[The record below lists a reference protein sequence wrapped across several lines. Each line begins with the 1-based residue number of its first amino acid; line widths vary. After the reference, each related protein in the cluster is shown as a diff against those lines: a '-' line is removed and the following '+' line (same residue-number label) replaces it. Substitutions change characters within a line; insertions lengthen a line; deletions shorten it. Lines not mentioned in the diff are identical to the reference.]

1 MASDKKKFVSNKI
14 IPFLK
19 NHNPLDI
26 FLDEE
31 LYLEYC
37 KIFNYPVNIKNL
49 PLDPRYRKMREHL
62 GQIKSRSARAIEK
75 VSEIQNQVLVQKVKS
90 VKTKEVLVQKM
101 KPLKTKPKT
110 KDIFGKEKTPA
121 NITIQETE
129 IKSEYK
135 NIKKVSFS
143 SPATRNTIEK
153 LETQTKV
160 LNHITKDYCYY
171 LQGGTEATEEVFVEK
186 MIDGKKS
193 IQKVVRNR
201 YQFPSLI
208 LRDRFQ
214 KKVQEIMQNPN
225 LMTINKE
232 TLDNLK
238 RQFDVAVKIDQAPL
252 EFINKLTEGG
262 FNMQKELQGAILN
275 DKAMIENGIVELE
288 SQVSELDNNGI
299 PQSIKEIFDRTEIKT
314 FGNIE
319 NNNE

>member
-1 MASDKKKFVSNKI
+1 MNDRKIFITNKV

-19 NHNPLDI
+19 SHNPIDM

-31 LYLEYC
+31 LYIEYC
-37 KIFNYPVNIKNL
+37 KLYHYPFDIKERQT
-49 PLDPRYRKMREHL
+49 DSRYKKILQHL

-75 VSEIQNQVLVQKVKS
+75 VGEIKNQVLVQKIKS
-90 VKTKEVLVQKM
+90 VKVSTKK
-101 KPLKTKPKT
+101 
-110 KDIFGKEKTPA
+110 KDVFGKEKAPA

-193 IQKVVRNR
+193 IQKVIRNR

-319 NNNE
+319 DNND

>member
-1 MASDKKKFVSNKI
+1 MENENKILVQERKMFISNQI

-19 NHNPLDI
+19 NHKARDI
-26 FLDEE
+26 FLVEE
-31 LYLEYC
+31 LYIQYC
-37 KIFNYPVNIKNL
+37 RLYNYPFDIKERKE
-49 PLDPRYRKMREHL
+49 DYRYEKMLQHL
-62 GQIKSRSARAIEK
+62 GQVRKRCNADVEKTGEIKNK
-75 VSEIQNQVLVQKVKS
+75 VLVQKIKS
-90 VKTKEVLVQKM
+90 VKVSTAKKDVFGQK
-101 KPLKTKPKT
+101 KA
-110 KDIFGKEKTPA
+110 PA
-121 NITIQETE
+121 SITVVEETE

-143 SPATRNTIEK
+143 SPATKNTIEK

-171 LQGGTEATEEVFVEK
+171 LQGGTEATEELFVEK
-186 MIDGKKS
+186 IIDGKKS

-214 KKVQEIMQNPN
+214 KKVQEVMQNPN

-262 FNMQKELQGAILN
+262 FNIQKELQGAILN

-288 SQVSELDNNGI
+288 SQTSELDNNGI

-319 NNNE
+319 DNN